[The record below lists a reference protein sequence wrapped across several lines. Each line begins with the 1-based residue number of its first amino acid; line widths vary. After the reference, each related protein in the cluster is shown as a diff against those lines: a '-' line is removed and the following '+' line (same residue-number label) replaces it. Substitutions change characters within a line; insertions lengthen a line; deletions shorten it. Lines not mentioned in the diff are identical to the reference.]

1 MINKRVFKLTT
12 VLLAAI
18 IGLFVYWYFKN
29 IQRDGPVETA
39 APSLELAP
47 EVENVLKAKADIFRK
62 ILKSE
67 SIINE
72 IKASNKKHEG
82 ITSDQIED
90 LDSAFKKSRAEDEF
104 ALRFLANPSAKTLID
119 FQESN
124 PAFSE
129 IFVTDRFGLNVGQT
143 NMTSDLYQ
151 ADEDWWIGAYNS
163 GRGKAYHGAIE
174 FDESAQAEAI
184 SYYFPIFDPKTDK
197 VIGVAK
203 AVLSIAAIKL
213 EL

>member
-1 MINKRVFKLTT
+1 MFSKSIFKLIA

-18 IGLFVYWYFKN
+18 IGLSVYWYSKDL
-29 IQRDGPVETA
+29 QRDSVTETSQL
-39 APSLELAP
+39 PLELAS
-47 EVENVLKAKADIFRK
+47 EVENVLKSKADIFRP

-67 SIINE
+67 TIIDE
-72 IKASNKKHEG
+72 IKKSNKEHQG
-82 ITSDQIED
+82 ITEEQIAD
-90 LDSAFKKSRAEDEF
+90 LDSAFRHSRAEDEF
-104 ALRFLANPSAKTLID
+104 ASRFLTNPAAKTLID

-129 IFVTDRFGLNVGQT
+129 IFVTDKFGLNVGQT

-151 ADEDWWIGAYNS
+151 ADEDWWAGAYNS
-163 GRGKAYHGAIE
+163 GRGKEYHGAIE

-184 SYYFPIFDPKTDK
+184 SYYFPIFDTGNDE
-197 VIGVAK
+197 VIGIAK
-203 AVLSIAAIKL
+203 AVISIAAIKL